1 MESILS
7 FFKGKK
13 ELWRTIIKC
22 VVAYEIGTI
31 LVLIPAV
38 YNIAGS
44 PPYLVPLGTLFFNAS
59 GTAGSQIAGMLL
71 NILTMA
77 PCAVWSGLVSYFCV
91 LYNRAY
97 YDGQPG
103 LYKYGAGAIG
113 AIGFG
118 ICVFT
123 MAYFRLKYPRLYIP
137 ALQGFTMPFFI
148 ITKGVFDTSYSV
160 IFPVETFY
168 PVLIGGA
175 VALIVNLVLWPETAA
190 KKSEKSI
197 GQAIKSI
204 KGVLSF
210 VHEDLLKNDDSGVM
224 TGDITSSTKLQNLNN
239 KLQKDIDGMKVAR
252 QDAKYEI
259 VVSYYPPESYK
270 PLTSLLSHLSQ
281 NLQGFSLAIKR
292 EVRIMLEKKVKA
304 HLSRIRQRSTVDK
317 DHENIK
323 QARNSAV
330 SIVKQYAHSKPILPT
345 TSSAALTIVNNDTFQ
360 ASVLSGDTLLQ
371 GREYKII
378 DRLQS
383 SIQPALKRF
392 LHTCIVSL
400 EQIENQLVEHKAIS
414 VKRPDEGSGIVHSKS
429 RIDLLAALND
439 FKETELLLQQEY
451 EQPDSVPSEDHFL
464 VFTVIFT
471 LVEFGKELIKLQK
484 YADELVLQSNSKK
497 WWINRIYF
505 PRVPLKRW
513 LSKGSSGNKAAQS
526 FSEKVVLDN
535 QELRLQEMQKTSH
548 ISNGQRK
555 STATTSADLANSMS
569 TEENDDDDDDDD
581 YDDDND
587 SLDENEGLPM
597 SRRVGR
603 IVSRIE
609 TNLDNDHEIFREG
622 EDYEKQMEIEEA
634 ESVPLQQAQGKH
646 IWNKWLY
653 RLSKWSQYAP
663 TRYALKFTITTEL
676 LALMAFLPIPGANEL
691 YNNNHG
697 QWALLSAMVVFN
709 YTVGSTALQCFY
721 RVVAT
726 IIGAVCGY
734 LALLAGHRNENP
746 YVIAVLVFIFQIPMW
761 YFLFNTPY
769 PRIGF
774 ISILTLAV
782 ITNTGYTDFYN
793 EAIFSPVWK
802 RTITAFFAIIVVM
815 LVDQL
820 VWPVWARKSL
830 RKSLAD
836 LLIATGIQYSRV
848 VSLVCQENT
857 KSYRYRSTFE
867 ECEKDQ
873 KMLTKQLRVLHEMLI
888 LASTEPRLTKGP
900 FPIKEYSEILEHERY
915 ILHWIQHIQ
924 KTQSFIT
931 ESVRRTIMTP
941 VNSYR
946 KEMAAAVHLYLF
958 TLACSLRTKSSLPAS
973 LPSAEMAR
981 RMLQTKQTSGWK
993 KNYEELCKLSAKSVA
1008 NRQSAEHQV
1017 FWHTYAAGSVEVVVE
1032 QEAMGDIITRLMGQ
1046 HIFKAATKNWN
1057 YYEASASSVILD

>member
-1 MESILS
+1 MKSILN
-7 FFKGKK
+7 FFKNKK
-13 ELWRTIIKC
+13 ELWKTIIKC
-22 VVAYEIGTI
+22 TVAYEIGTI

-38 YNIAGS
+38 YKHAGK

-71 NILTMA
+71 NILTMI
-77 PCAVWSGLVSYFCV
+77 PCAIWSGFVAYLCS
-91 LYNRAY
+91 LYNNQVY
-97 YDGQPG
+97 YVEQQQSIG

-118 ICVFT
+118 ICVFM
-123 MAYFRLKYPRLYIP
+123 MAYFRLRYPRLYIP

-148 ITKGVFDTSYSV
+148 ITGGIFDRHYQAAFAIQTL
-160 IFPVETFY
+160 Y

-190 KKSEKSI
+190 KKAEKSI
-197 GQAIKSI
+197 GQTINSI
-204 KGVLSF
+204 KDVLSF
-210 VHEDLLKNDDSGVM
+210 VQEDLLKNDDSGVM
-224 TGDITSSTKLQNLNN
+224 AGDIASSTKLQNLNN
-239 KLQKDIDGMKVAR
+239 KLQKDIAQMISAR

-259 VVSYYPPESYK
+259 IVSYYPPESYR
-270 PLTSLLSHLSQ
+270 PLVNSLNHLSE

-292 EVRIMLEKKVKA
+292 EVRIMLEKKVNA
-304 HLSRIRQRSTVDK
+304 HLNHLRKRSVIMND
-317 DHENIK
+317 DEYEK
-323 QARNSAV
+323 QTISTANHYYYH
-330 SIVKQYAHSKPILPT
+330 QLSKPILPT
-345 TSSAALTIVNNDTFQ
+345 TTTSSSSTTLPASQDLFQ
-360 ASVLSGDTLLQ
+360 ASILSGDTLVLQ

-383 SIQPALKRF
+383 TIQPALKRF
-392 LHTCIVSL
+392 LDACTITL

-414 VKRPDEGSGIVHSKS
+414 MNTSTKNHLIHSSKT
-429 RIDLLAALND
+429 RIDLRAALND

-451 EQPDSVPSEDHFL
+451 DQSDSVPSEDHFL

-471 LVEFGKELIKLQK
+471 LIEFGKELIQLQT
-484 YADELVLQSNSKK
+484 YADELVLQTNSKR

-505 PRVPLKRW
+505 PRVPLRRW
-513 LSKGSSGNKAAQS
+513 LSKGSSENKAAQS
-526 FSEKVVLDN
+526 LSEKVVLDN
-535 QELRLQEMQKTSH
+535 QERLQLQDMQQH
-548 ISNGQRK
+548 GNGRQR
-555 STATTSADLANSMS
+555 STPCRSTDIINKNKCSDAD
-569 TEENDDDDDDDD
+569 
-581 YDDDND
+581 DDDND
-587 SLDENEGLPM
+587 DNGGIPI
-597 SRRVGR
+597 SRHISR

-609 TNLDNDHEIFREG
+609 VNPYQFEQNEHQENNHEEQFE
-622 EDYEKQMEIEEA
+622 MENNELE
-634 ESVPLQQAQGKH
+634 PLQHAQGKH
-646 IWNKWLY
+646 IWNRWLY
-653 RLSKWSQYAP
+653 HLSKWFQYPP

-676 LALMAFLPIPGANEL
+676 LALMAFLPIEGLNDF

-709 YTVGSTALQCFY
+709 YTVGSTAIQCFY

-746 YVIAVLVFIFQIPMW
+746 YVVAVLVLVFQIPMW

-782 ITNTGYTDFYN
+782 ITNTGYTDFYK
-793 EAIFSPVWK
+793 ESIFSPVWK
-802 RTITAFFAIIVVM
+802 RTVTALFAIIVVM

-820 VWPVWARKSL
+820 VWPVWARKRL

-857 KSYRYRSTFE
+857 NSYRYRSTFE
-867 ECEKDQ
+867 ECQRDQ
-873 KMLTKQLRVLHEMLI
+873 GLLMNQLHVIQEMLV

-900 FPIKEYSEILEHERY
+900 FPIKEYREILDHERI
-915 ILHWIQHIQ
+915 ILYWIQHIQ
-924 KTQSFIT
+924 KAQSFIT

-941 VNSYR
+941 INSYR

-981 RMLQTKQTSGWK
+981 RMLQTKQTAGWK
-993 KNYEELCKLSAKSVA
+993 RNYEELCKLSAKSVA

-1032 QEAMGDIITRLMGQ
+1032 QEAMGDIVARLMGQ
-1046 HIFKAATKNWN
+1046 HVFKAATKDWN
-1057 YYEASASSVILD
+1057 RYESS